1 MVSHRNRT
9 FAQDM
14 GYRSNEGWLPGV
26 SVFRKRSLKIWR
38 VSDTGFQ
45 PGDDFCTI
53 WHLFDL
59 LPGGAKGWQPQYK
72 YQ

>member
-1 MVSHRNRT
+1 MVSHRNTT

-14 GYRSNEGWLPGV
+14 GYRSDEVWLPGV

-38 VSDTGFQ
+38 VSDTGFP

-59 LPGGAKGWQPQYK
+59 LPEGANG
-72 YQ
+72 